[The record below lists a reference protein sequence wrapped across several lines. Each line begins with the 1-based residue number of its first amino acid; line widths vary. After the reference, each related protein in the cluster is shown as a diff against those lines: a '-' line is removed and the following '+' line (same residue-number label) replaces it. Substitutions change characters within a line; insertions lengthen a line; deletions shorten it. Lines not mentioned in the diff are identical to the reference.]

1 MPFYPYLCSIGFG
14 KNPETKNSVNK
25 RKSNMAKNNYREE
38 NKAYLRQKATE
49 EGVHA
54 TAQGV
59 LYEILQQGS
68 GNKATIRSIVSV
80 YYKGMLIDGSVF
92 DDNTQQGYP
101 DAFRLADLITGWQI
115 ALTQMRPGDKW
126 RIYVPS
132 EVGYGA
138 TYVSGIPKHS
148 TLVFEIELVGVS

>member
-1 MPFYPYLCSIGFG
+1 
-14 KNPETKNSVNK
+14 
-25 RKSNMAKNNYREE
+25 MAKNNYKEQ
-38 NKAYLRQKATE
+38 NKQYLITKAAE
-49 EGVHA
+49 EGVTQ

-59 LYEILQQGS
+59 LYEILQKGT
-68 GNKATIRSIVSV
+68 GDKANIRSIVSV

-115 ALTQMRPGDKW
+115 ALTQMCAGDKW
-126 RIYVPS
+126 RIYVPA

-138 TYVSGIPKHS
+138 MSMAGIPKHS
-148 TLVFEIELVGVS
+148 TLIFEIELVGVS

>member
-1 MPFYPYLCSIGFG
+1 MA
-14 KNPETKNSVNK
+14 
-25 RKSNMAKNNYREE
+25 KSNYKEE
-38 NKAYLRQKATE
+38 NKTFLINTAKE
-49 EGVHA
+49 EGVHK

-59 LYEILQQGS
+59 LYEVLQEGS
-68 GNKATIRSIVSV
+68 GNKASIRSIVSV
-80 YYKGMLIDGSVF
+80 FYKGMLINGNVF

-148 TLVFEIELVGVS
+148 TLIFEIELVGVS

>member
-1 MPFYPYLCSIGFG
+1 MA
-14 KNPETKNSVNK
+14 
-25 RKSNMAKNNYREE
+25 KSNYKEE
-38 NKAYLRQKATE
+38 NKTFLINKAKE
-49 EGVHA
+49 EGVHK

-59 LYEILQQGS
+59 LYEVLQEGS
-68 GNKATIRSIVSV
+68 GNKASIRSIVSV
-80 YYKGMLIDGSVF
+80 FYKGMLINGNVF
-92 DDNTQQGYP
+92 GDNTQQGYP

-148 TLVFEIELVGVS
+148 TLIFEIELVGVS

>member
-1 MPFYPYLCSIGFG
+1 MHHKI
-14 KNPETKNSVNK
+14 TTMA
-25 RKSNMAKNNYREE
+25 KSNYKEE
-38 NKAYLRQKATE
+38 NKTFLINTAKE
-49 EGVHA
+49 EGVHK

-59 LYEILQQGS
+59 LYEVLQEGS
-68 GNKATIRSIVSV
+68 GNKASIRSIVSV
-80 YYKGMLIDGSVF
+80 FYKGMLINGNVF

-148 TLVFEIELVGVS
+148 TLIFEIELVGVS

>member
-1 MPFYPYLCSIGFG
+1 MA
-14 KNPETKNSVNK
+14 
-25 RKSNMAKNNYREE
+25 KSNYKED
-38 NKAYLRQKATE
+38 NKAFLQQKAKE
-49 EGVHA
+49 EGVYK

-59 LYEILQQGS
+59 LYEVLQSGS
-68 GNKATIRSIVSV
+68 GNRASIRSIVSV
-80 YYKGMLIDGSVF
+80 YYKGMLINGNVF

-115 ALTQMRPGDKW
+115 ALTQMCPGDKW

-138 TYVSGIPKHS
+138 MSVAGIPKHS
-148 TLVFEIELVGVS
+148 TLIFEIELVGVS

>member
-1 MPFYPYLCSIGFG
+1 
-14 KNPETKNSVNK
+14 
-25 RKSNMAKNNYREE
+25 MAKTNYKEE
-38 NKAYLRQKATE
+38 NKAYLQRKALE
-49 EGVHA
+49 EGVHK

-59 LYEILQQGS
+59 LYEVLQSGS
-68 GNKATIRSIVSV
+68 GNRASIRSIVSV

-101 DAFRLADLITGWQI
+101 DAFRPADLITGWQI
-115 ALTQMRPGDKW
+115 ALTQMCPGDKW

-138 TYVSGIPKHS
+138 MGVAGIPKHS
-148 TLVFEIELVGVS
+148 TLIFEIELVRVS

>member
-1 MPFYPYLCSIGFG
+1 
-14 KNPETKNSVNK
+14 
-25 RKSNMAKNNYREE
+25 MAKNNYKEQ
-38 NKAYLRQKATE
+38 NKQYLITKAAE
-49 EGVHA
+49 EGVTQ

-59 LYEILQQGS
+59 LYEVLQKGT
-68 GNKATIRSIVSV
+68 GDKANIRSIVSV

-115 ALTQMRPGDKW
+115 ALTQMCAGDKW
-126 RIYVPS
+126 RIYVPA

-138 TYVSGIPKHS
+138 MSMAGIPKHS
-148 TLVFEIELVGVS
+148 TLIFEIELVGVS